1 MVRKNWAHTINF
13 EDLVKLISD
22 CGAKELRQHL
32 VNGARNATYTSKY
45 TVNKYVEV
53 LANHCKAPILNSLR
67 NAEFFA
73 FYCDETT
80 DITRLL

>member
-1 MVRKNWAHTINF
+1 MVKKNWAHTINF

-45 TVNKYVEV
+45 TVNKYVIKID
-53 LANHCKAPILNSLR
+53 LMTLQKKFDFTCLIMAL
-67 NAEFFA
+67 
-73 FYCDETT
+73 FYNDE
-80 DITRLL
+80 LVAS